1 MKHAGALARR
11 ARFCCGLI
19 FAAMVALAARA
30 ENAPTGP
37 DPLPRFVAAFDVEPL
52 ALIACRDARALS
64 EKFGATTLAKMLADP
79 TYSAGMATIESRI
92 AGLLGASVA
101 DVWPVIERSV
111 GGPVA
116 IALLPGKSGDE
127 NGAPMRLVILVQV
140 PLAETGEALKQ
151 QMPKAPFNGS
161 LLSAAEFKTV
171 AVRDLPAE
179 NKLPAWVTQAAW
191 PQGDIVLRALPQ
203 KLCATVRPLAKQ
215 GLPAINT
222 LAADVSPLI
231 AEMEG
236 SGIDAVSWGVACKGE
251 MLVERLA
258 VDVANED
265 SPFKKLSGAI
275 REKVSGWE
283 GLMAATPSEVDAAV
297 LVQSDLTQLGD
308 DRPYM
313 FQSVERFLR
322 GKRWSKAEGAQAEAL
337 DPARFK
343 FLSDRM
349 QGSFSLVA
357 RHAITAELRLTLAT
371 SIKGADV
378 EVFRGELVK
387 GLEKAGA
394 LFESLL
400 GARKIGGA
408 LPLGAAFHGRGQFAA
423 PVLGLCPGWAWL
435 CSSSVA
441 YQELTDAFKGQKT
454 FATREAKRAKADTA
468 GENNA
473 APPNAAASD
482 EWTPDDAIR
491 AEVNLDRVFIIGYTA
506 WLLSSNEGPT
516 IGSWRVPGDL
526 LPQAKVFSRAM
537 GKLRMSASRTGT
549 RIEARSSCIF
559 PGVTLFSLGML
570 QDASEA
576 IRLGR
581 KMAAEGPAPKT
592 TGAKTPGADPALQNA
607 PNTSK
612 DDKAP
617 RNDDVKPDTPAPA
630 SQNAP
635 GKSDQAPKNDAGE
648 SGNAAPSSQSALNRS
663 RDDRAPR
670 NDAEKPENAAT
681 PAKELK

>member
-1 MKHAGALARR
+1 MKHSCAIARV
-11 ARFCCGLI
+11 CGLI
-19 FAAMVALAARA
+19 FAALFALAARA
-30 ENAPTGP
+30 ENAPRPDASAGP
-37 DPLPRFVAAFDVEPL
+37 DPLPRFVAAFDSEPL

-79 TYSAGMATIESRI
+79 TYGAGMASIESRI
-92 AGLLGASVA
+92 AGLFGASVT
-101 DVWPVIERSV
+101 DVWPLVERSV
-111 GGPVA
+111 GGPIA
-116 IALLPGKSGDE
+116 IALLPGRSGDE

-171 AVRDLPAE
+171 AARELPAE
-179 NKLPAWVTQAAW
+179 DKLPAWVTQSAW
-191 PQGDIVLRALPQ
+191 PQGDIVLRVLPR

-215 GLPAINT
+215 NRPGINN
-222 LAADVSPLI
+222 LAADISPLI
-231 AEMEG
+231 AEIEG
-236 SGIDAVSWGVACKGE
+236 SGIDALSWGIACKGE
-251 MLVERLA
+251 ILVERLA
-258 VDVANED
+258 VDVADEN

-275 REKVSGWE
+275 REKVAAWD
-283 GLMAATPSEVDAAV
+283 GLMAATPSDVDAAV
-297 LVQSDLTQLGD
+297 LVQSDLAQLGD

-322 GKRWSKAEGAQAEAL
+322 GKRWSKAEGTQAEAI

-343 FLSDRM
+343 FLTDRM

-387 GLEKAGA
+387 GLEKSGA
-394 LFESLL
+394 LFESLI

-423 PVLGLCPGWAWL
+423 PVIGLCPGWAWL

-441 YQELTDAFKGQKT
+441 YQELTDAFKAQKT
-454 FATREAKRAKADTA
+454 LATREAKRAKAEATP
-468 GENNA
+468 ENG
-473 APPNAAASD
+473 APLSD
-482 EWTPDDAIR
+482 DWTPEDSIR
-491 AEVNLDRVFIIGYTA
+491 AEINLDRVFIIGYTA

-516 IGSWRVPGDL
+516 IGTWKVPSDL
-526 LPQAKVFSRAM
+526 LPQAKMFSRAL
-537 GKLRMSASRTGT
+537 GKLRLSASRTGS
-549 RIEARSSCIF
+549 RLEARSSCVF

-581 KMAAEGPAPKT
+581 KMTEDGPAPKT
-592 TGAKTPGADPALQNA
+592 TGVKTPGADPASPNA
-607 PNTSK
+607 PNKNKSG
-612 DDKAP
+612 KAP
-617 RNDDVKPDTPAPA
+617 KSDDEKPD
-630 SQNAP
+630 
-635 GKSDQAPKNDAGE
+635 D
-648 SGNAAPSSQSALNRS
+648 
-663 RDDRAPR
+663 
-670 NDAEKPENAAT
+670 AAT
-681 PAKELK
+681 PAKDLK